1 MLTRQA
7 ALGSILVVVPL
18 VLILHRVRL
27 ARASRLV
34 REQAASDH
42 KKAAWIKK
50 AAAPRQ
56 PAVPVPEDSDEEEVE
71 EEEDAREKAIWKRVE
86 TVLKEYSLS
95 PLMIAASRKWVRQM
109 SDPNNTELARL
120 RQWML
125 HRINGRLS
133 IPTPLSD
140 WQRGCPEILGGLRA
154 QPFWGRA
161 DGVLEWLRPFEEH
174 FEEIRCELLAL
185 RSQRGFQPLKI
196 PNWASKKAVASPDG
210 AGSVSHD
217 VGDWNVYYLIL
228 HEVPYLIIAAAVAVS
243 SLLPHP
249 ARGSG
254 LSSSS
259 RSSSS
264 SSSRCS
270 SSRLTLTTHPGQVPF
285 PENCARCPVT
295 TRLLKALPRS
305 YQHAFFSALTPGT
318 HIIKHHGPTNKKLRI
333 HLPLVGAP
341 GSELRVA
348 DQHVLN
354 KEGECMV
361 LDDPFEHATP

>member
-1 MLTRQA
+1 MLCFGHFCLRFCTAGHKFDAPAQRLGRCSRSASMLTRQA

-154 QPFWGRA
+154 QPFWGRS
-161 DGVLEWLRPFEEH
+161 DGVCEWLRPFEEH
-174 FEEIRCELLAL
+174 FEEIRSELLAL

-228 HEVPYLIIAAAVAVS
+228 HEVPY
-243 SLLPHP
+243 H
-249 ARGSG
+249 
-254 LSSSS
+254 
-259 RSSSS
+259 SSSS
-264 SSSRCS
+264 SS
-270 SSRLTLTTHPGQVPF
+270 
-285 PENCARCPVT
+285 E
-295 TRLLKALPRS
+295 
-305 YQHAFFSALTPGT
+305 
-318 HIIKHHGPTNKKLRI
+318 
-333 HLPLVGAP
+333 
-341 GSELRVA
+341 
-348 DQHVLN
+348 
-354 KEGECMV
+354 
-361 LDDPFEHATP
+361 